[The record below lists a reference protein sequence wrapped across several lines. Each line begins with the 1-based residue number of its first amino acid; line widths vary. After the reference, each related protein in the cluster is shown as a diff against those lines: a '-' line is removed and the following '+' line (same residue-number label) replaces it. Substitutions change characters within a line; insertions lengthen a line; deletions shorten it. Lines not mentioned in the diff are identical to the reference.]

1 MASADQAPPNAIF
14 AFYEWCQE
22 HLRQRGWGRLD
33 EAAAR
38 YLRNWALIQRDDTSS
53 TGDAIKRLLDAVPQA
68 RTTKACLIEAA
79 AKSDDAGEQEWVLP
93 SGVDL
98 RGLPTYQMRTILD
111 DQRIDGRV
119 VFLTSWEP
127 TWEAAANLPSS
138 EIKKYRKRKRLKV
151 ERAYIEAEAEED

>member
-1 MASADQAPPNAIF
+1 MASADQAPPNAF
-14 AFYEWCQE
+14 FSFFEWCQE
-22 HLRQRGWGRLD
+22 HLCQRGWGRLD
-33 EAAAR
+33 EAATR
-38 YLRNWALIQRDDTSS
+38 YLRKWGLIQRDDTSS

-68 RTTKACLIEAA
+68 RITKARLIEAA
-79 AKSDDAGEQEWVLP
+79 AKGDDAGEQKWVLP

-111 DQRIDGRV
+111 DRRIDGRV

-127 TWEAAANLPSS
+127 TWEPAANLPSS

-151 ERAYIEAEAEED
+151 E